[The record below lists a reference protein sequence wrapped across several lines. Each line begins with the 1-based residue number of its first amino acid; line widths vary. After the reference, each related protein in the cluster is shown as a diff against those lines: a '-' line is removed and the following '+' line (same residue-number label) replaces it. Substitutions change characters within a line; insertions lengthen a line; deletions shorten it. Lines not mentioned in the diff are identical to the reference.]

1 MKRLV
6 MQTVIAAALLAAAT
20 ASAEV
25 PRMIN
30 YQGYLTG
37 STGDPLD
44 TTVSMTFA
52 IYDDS
57 TGGSPIWM
65 EENPSVVVSDG
76 LFNVIVGSL
85 IPLDDAVFAE
95 PDRWLGITV
104 GADDELTPRTRL
116 VAVPYSFQ
124 VNSVDGASGGEI
136 RGSVTIH
143 PGSFSPGDIQA
154 AGKAT
159 IGPGHSNDGQFA
171 FVAGQD
177 NSADDFG
184 AVSGG
189 SENTAGGLA
198 SAVSGGTMNEASG
211 EMSMI
216 PGGHLNTASGE
227 VSCAAGFR
235 AKAVHDGSFVWA
247 DSNDF
252 DFESVAD
259 NEFAA
264 RATGGVRFVTGLDVD
279 GNPNAGVHVAAGS
292 GSWSTISD
300 RNLKENFQNVDLENL
315 LRQIDDLPIATW
327 NYKAQDDGTRHIGPV
342 AQDFFQAFGV
352 GEDDRSIATVDAD
365 GVAFAAI
372 KALYAR
378 NLAQQQEIVELKKCL
393 LQLQADLKKLQDERQ

>member
-6 MQTVIAAALLAAAT
+6 MRTVIAAALLAVVSAN
-20 ASAEV
+20 AEV

-30 YQGYLTG
+30 YQGCLTG

-57 TGGSPIWM
+57 TGGSQIWM

-76 LFNVIVGSL
+76 LFNVIIGSL

-95 PDRWLGITV
+95 PDRWLGVTV
-104 GADDELTPRTRL
+104 GADDELTLRTRL
-116 VAVPYSFQ
+116 VTVPYAFQ

-136 RGSVTIH
+136 SGSVTIH

-171 FVAGQD
+171 FVAGQN

-189 SENTAGGLA
+189 LENSAGGFA
-198 SAVSGGTMNEASG
+198 STVSGGTMNEAGG

-227 VSCAAGFR
+227 VSFAAGFR

-247 DSNDF
+247 DGNDF
-252 DFESVAD
+252 DFESGAA
-259 NEFAA
+259 NELAA
-264 RATGGVRFVTGLDVD
+264 RAIGGVRFVTGIDVA
-279 GNPNAGVHVAAGS
+279 GNPNAGVHVAAGG
-292 GSWSTISD
+292 GSWSTICD

-315 LRQIDDLPIATW
+315 LRQIGDLQIATW
-327 NYKAQDDGTRHIGPV
+327 NYKAQGDGTRHIGPV

-352 GEDDRSIATVDAD
+352 GKDNRYIATVDAD
-365 GVAFAAI
+365 GVALAAI

-378 NLAQQQEIVELKKCL
+378 NLAQQQEIVDLKKL
-393 LQLQADLKKLQDERQ
+393 LVQLQADLEKLQDERK